1 MTDETS
7 GISASGARAASDPS
21 DSGLESGVYESDAD
35 HGDVWVRRE
44 STGEVVRAKL
54 SGYPPGFALEP
65 GDQTALELV
74 DGVWHTVPSIAETV
88 TLNTRVEWWTSNL
101 RTGRPR
107 FLAEKRLN

>member
-7 GISASGARAASDPS
+7 GNSASGTSAAAEPP
-21 DSGLESGVYESDAD
+21 DSGLESGMYESDA
-35 HGDVWVRRE
+35 GDGHVWVRRE
-44 STGEVVRAKL
+44 STGEIVRAKL

-74 DGVWHTVPSIAETV
+74 DREWHTVPSIAETV
-88 TLNTRVEWWTSNL
+88 ILNTRVEWWTRNL

-107 FLAEKRLN
+107 FLTEKRLY